1 VTILDLEREQTIDPT
16 RFHSRGRNT
25 PFSGWRCAG
34 AAWMTIVG
42 GRVVM
47 REGVLEGPAGR

>member
-1 VTILDLEREQTIDPT
+1 MTILDLEREHTIDPT

-25 PFSGWRCAG
+25 PFGGWRTTG

-47 REGVLEGPAGR
+47 REGAIEGGPR